1 MKIWIYPYPKKD
13 KKKEYEQIYL
23 DTSDRRYVVEALT
36 RVLKDIDMY
45 HKIKIEILND
55 GEA

>member
-13 KKKEYEQIYL
+13 KKKEHEQIYL
-23 DTSDRRYVVEALT
+23 DTSDRRYVVEALA